1 MSNDNRGLE
10 TSNEE
15 TRKSHAKVE
24 KHLSM
29 AAEVNKTNSK
39 NNNFPEAGK

>member
-1 MSNDNRGLE
+1 MIIRIE
-10 TSNEE
+10 TSGEE
-15 TRKSHAKVE
+15 TRKKSHAKVE
-24 KHLSM
+24 KHLST